1 MMFAIGVVLFALAIL
16 LSVALHECG
25 HMWVARATG
34 MKVRRYFVGFGPT
47 LWSTRRANKLGETEY
62 GIKAVPLGGFC
73 DIAGMTSVEEL
84 APGERPYA
92 MYRQKTWK
100 RVAVLA
106 AGPGMNFV
114 IGLVLIYA
122 IAIMW
127 GLPNLHQPT
136 TAMVGETS
144 CVKSEVTQ
152 GQLGDCIVPSPAA
165 AAGIQA
171 GDVIVAV
178 GDTPVSS
185 FDELVTAV
193 RPLSGPTPVT
203 VQRGEDGRAE
213 QITTIVD
220 VTPSQRY
227 VAGGDASEDGVAGA
241 DTAPVPTDVGTI
253 GVVAAVFGP
262 TQYNPLSAV
271 PATFAFTGD
280 LAVELGK
287 ALSKIPTKVGALVHS
302 IGGGERDPETPI
314 SVVGASIIGGD
325 TVDQGLWV
333 AFWFFL
339 AQLNFVLGAVNLI
352 PLLPFDGGHIAI
364 AVYEK
369 IRNLLRSA
377 RGMVAAAPVNYLKL
391 MPATYVVLVV
401 VAGYMLLTVTA
412 DFVNPIR
419 PFQ

>member
-1 MMFAIGVVLFALAIL
+1 MMFVIGVVLFALAIL

-47 LWSTRRANKLGETEY
+47 LWSTRRANKLGQTEY

-84 APGERPYA
+84 DPEDRPYA

-114 IGLVLIYA
+114 IGFVLIYA
-122 IAIMW
+122 IAIIW
-127 GLPNLHQPT
+127 GLPNLNQPT
-136 TAMVGETS
+136 NAMVGETS
-144 CVKSEVTQ
+144 CVKSEVNQ
-152 GQLGDCIVPSPAA
+152 GELGDCIVSSPAA
-165 AAGIQA
+165 AAGIRA
-171 GDVIVAV
+171 GDVVVAV
-178 GDTPVSS
+178 GDTPVAD

-193 RPLSGPTPVT
+193 RPLNGPTEFT
-203 VQRGEDGRAE
+203 VQRDQDGRSE
-213 QITTIVD
+213 EFTTVVD

-227 VAGGDASEDGVAGA
+227 VAGDGPDAQ
-241 DTAPVPTDVGTI
+241 PVPTDVGTI

-262 TQYNPLSAV
+262 TQYNPLAAV

-287 ALSKIPTKVGALVHS
+287 ALAKIPTKVGALVES

-364 AVYEK
+364 AVFEK
-369 IRNLLRSA
+369 IRNLFRSA

>member
-1 MMFAIGVVLFALAIL
+1 MMFTIGIVLFALAIL

-47 LWSTRRANKLGETEY
+47 LWSTRRPNKLGETEY
-62 GIKAVPLGGFC
+62 GVKAVPLGGFC

-84 APGERPYA
+84 TPDERPYA

-106 AGPGMNFV
+106 AGPAMNFV
-114 IGLVLIYA
+114 IGLVLIYG
-122 IAIMW
+122 IAVIW
-127 GLPNLHQPT
+127 GLPNLHPPT
-136 TAMVGETS
+136 NAMVGETS

-152 GQLGDCIVPSPAA
+152 GNLGDCIASSPAA

-171 GDVIVAV
+171 GDVVVEV

-185 FDELVTAV
+185 FDEMVTAV
-193 RPLSGPTPVT
+193 RPLDGPTTFT
-203 VQRGEDGRAE
+203 VQRDEAGQTREF
-213 QITTIVD
+213 TTLVD
-220 VTPSQRY
+220 VTPSQRF
-227 VAGGDASEDGVAGA
+227 VAGDDGAA
-241 DTAPVPTDVGTI
+241 EPVPTAVGTI
-253 GVVAAVFGP
+253 GVTGAYFGP

-271 PATFAFTGD
+271 PGTFAFTGD

-287 ALSKIPTKVGALVHS
+287 ALAKIPTKIGALVDS

-325 TVDQGLWV
+325 TVDAGLWV

-339 AQLNFVLGAVNLI
+339 AQLNFVLGAINLV

-369 IRNLLRSA
+369 LRNLIRSA
-377 RGMVAAAPVNYLKL
+377 RGRVAAAPVNYLKL
-391 MPATYVVLVV
+391 MPATYVVLVL

-412 DFVNPIR
+412 DLVNPIR
-419 PFQ
+419 LFQ